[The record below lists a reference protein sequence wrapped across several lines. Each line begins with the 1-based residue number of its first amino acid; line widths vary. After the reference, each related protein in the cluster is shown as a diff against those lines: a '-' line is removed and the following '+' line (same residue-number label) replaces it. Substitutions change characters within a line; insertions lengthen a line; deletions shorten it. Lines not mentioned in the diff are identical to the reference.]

1 MSQTYDYI
9 ITLKK
14 SSPVAINIICQL
26 LLLMANVTFIYTMAG
41 ARAVYYP
48 LLIVV
53 ILSVGWWIFV
63 LAKGTHRYFFRFA
76 LMVAGIGWVLFPLH
90 KYLFGIVYII
100 IGLLEKQTKFPSEI
114 GVDKDGILI
123 NSFPKKQFG
132 WSEIR
137 NALIKDNILTIDFKS
152 NKLSQKEIQ
161 DSVPKETEM
170 EFNAF
175 CKMYLPSEK

>member
-26 LLLMANVTFIYTMAG
+26 LLLMANVTFIYTMVGAG
-41 ARAVYYP
+41 AVYYP

-53 ILSVGWWIFV
+53 LLSVGWWVFV
-63 LAKGTHRYFFRFA
+63 LSKGTHRYFFRFA
-76 LMVAGIGWVLFPLH
+76 LMVAGIGWMLFPLH

-114 GVDKDGILI
+114 GVDKEGILI
-123 NSFPKKQFG
+123 NSFPKKQFA
-132 WSEIR
+132 WSDVR

-152 NKLSQKEIQ
+152 NKLLQKEIQ
-161 DSVPKETEM
+161 DFVSKEMQE
-170 EFNAF
+170 EFNVF
-175 CKMYLPSEK
+175 CRGKITAP